1 MDKYTKLAKI
11 GSGSFGCA
19 YLVTRKADPLA
30 RKFVVKEIRMDPR
43 DQQGALREA
52 KLLAALDHP
61 NIIAC
66 KESFL
71 LAPAP
76 GPQANGRAPQQQVLC
91 IVTEYADGG
100 DLRKKLEQHIAS
112 RSHLKET
119 EVLDL
124 FVQCC
129 LALKHLHDRKIIH
142 RDIKPENVFLM
153 KSNVVK
159 LGDFGVA
166 TVLSNTL
173 ACAETMTGTPYYTSP
188 EICLGRRYN
197 SKTDIWSLGCVL
209 YELVTFAH
217 AFNGR
222 SQRQLFDNIMN
233 ASYVPIATVLAGAR
247 AGTGGV
253 SYSRGLSE
261 LVGEMLRKNPRDRP
275 SVNQIIKKPIVMERI
290 QGFLSERALAD
301 ELNHTVLHGHHIF
314 RKNNNPV
321 AKALAPTPAPVRGA
335 PTGVEK
341 SSTPSANAVDV
352 VRRAEVVFAEKKK
365 IIASTGA
372 SAGAKAS
379 PSPLKQLGVAAAPKK
394 KKAAPV
400 SSSRAPSVLLKKSRS
415 FKKAAPSPSRS
426 PSVAA
431 KSPAMDRKRSAG
443 AGGVISRAGVG
454 AAPSP
459 SPRYLTPTKAL
470 EQKNRL
476 LLQKKKAIVE
486 KAKQEALRARLVRS
500 GAAESGGGEPKN
512 PQVADRISAFNV
524 QVRLRLNFIF
534 VSLCSQLYLSLST
547 VAGAASAAAA
557 QSSPA
562 TTAVL
567 S

>member
-30 RKFVVKEIRMDPR
+30 KKFVIKEIRMDPR
-43 DQQGALREA
+43 DQQSALREA

-71 LAPAP
+71 L
-76 GPQANGRAPQQQVLC
+76 GPPPPVNRGRAPAQQQPVLC

-100 DLRKKLEQHIAS
+100 DLRKKLEQQIAS
-112 RSHLKET
+112 RTRLKEAD
-119 EVLDL
+119 VLDL

-233 ASYVPIATVLAGAR
+233 ASFIPIATVLG
-247 AGTGGV
+247 AGTEAGG
-253 SYSRGLSE
+253 YSRGLME

-275 SVNQIIKKPIVMERI
+275 SVNQIIKKPIMMERI

-321 AKALAPTPAPVRGA
+321 VNVLAPSPVPAEVKKFSA
-335 PTGVEK
+335 
-341 SSTPSANAVDV
+341 PSAGAAADV
-352 VRRAEVVFAEKKK
+352 VRRAEVVFADKKK
-365 IIASTGA
+365 VVC
-372 SAGAKAS
+372 AGAKAA
-379 PSPLKQLGVAAAPKK
+379 PLKQLGAAAAPKK

-400 SSSRAPSVLLKKSRS
+400 PSSRSPSVLLNKKSRS
-415 FKKAAPSPSRS
+415 FKKAAAPSPS
-426 PSVAA
+426 PSIAA
-431 KSPAMDRKRSAG
+431 KSPVADRKRAAG
-443 AGGVISRAGVG
+443 AGAG

-459 SPRYLTPTKAL
+459 SPRYLTPTKTL
-470 EQKNRL
+470 ELKNRL
-476 LLQKKKAIVE
+476 LLQKKKAIVD
-486 KAKQEALRARLVRS
+486 KAKQGVLRARLVPS
-500 GAAESGGGEPKN
+500 AAAGGGETKN
-512 PQVADRISAFNV
+512 PHVGDRISAFNA
-524 QVRLRLNFIF
+524 QVRPPQCRH
-534 VSLCSQLYLSLST
+534 
-547 VAGAASAAAA
+547 
-557 QSSPA
+557 
-562 TTAVL
+562 
-567 S
+567 

>member
-30 RKFVVKEIRMDPR
+30 KKFVVKEIRMDPR
-43 DQQGALREA
+43 DQHGALREA

-71 LAPAP
+71 LAPASAP
-76 GPQANGRAPQQQVLC
+76 VNGRAPQQQQQVLC

-112 RSHLKET
+112 RSRLKET

-188 EICLGRRYN
+188 EICMGRRYN

-233 ASYVPIATVLAGAR
+233 ASFVSIATVLTGAGA
-247 AGTGGV
+247 GGV

-290 QGFLSERALAD
+290 QGFLSERALAE

-321 AKALAPTPAPVRGA
+321 VKAPAPAPTRRAPDR
-335 PTGVEK
+335 VEK
-341 SSTPSANAVDV
+341 SSALNVAAPDV
-352 VRRAEVVFAEKKK
+352 VRRAEVVFAEKKR
-365 IIASTGA
+365 AVTP
-372 SAGAKAS
+372 SAGAKVS
-379 PSPLKQLGVAAAPKK
+379 PSPLKQLGGAGAPRK

-400 SSSRAPSVLLKKSRS
+400 ASSRAPSVLLKKSRS
-415 FKKAAPSPSRS
+415 FKKAAPSPSRP
-426 PSVAA
+426 PSAAA
-431 KSPAMDRKRSAG
+431 KSPADDRKR
-443 AGGVISRAGVG
+443 

-459 SPRYLTPTKAL
+459 PPRYLTPTKAL

-476 LLQKKKAIVE
+476 LLQRKKAIVE
-486 KAKQEALRARLVRS
+486 KAKQEALRARLVPS
-500 GAAESGGGEPKN
+500 GAASGVGGGGEPTN
-512 PQVADRISAFNV
+512 PQVADRISAFNA
-524 QVRLRLNFIF
+524 QVSSGIESSYSRLWAHYFSRLFACSGRRSDSSCCTTSLHHRRLRL
-534 VSLCSQLYLSLST
+534 Q
-547 VAGAASAAAA
+547 
-557 QSSPA
+557 
-562 TTAVL
+562 
-567 S
+567 